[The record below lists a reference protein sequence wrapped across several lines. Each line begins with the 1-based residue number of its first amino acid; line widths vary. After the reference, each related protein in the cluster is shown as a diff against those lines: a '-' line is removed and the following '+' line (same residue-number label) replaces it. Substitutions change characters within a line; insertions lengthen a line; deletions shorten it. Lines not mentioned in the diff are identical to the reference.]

1 MVVGERRIDQ
11 EDGVAY
17 TWEEFETF
25 YKKKYKAKALAA
37 YWEECEIKGK
47 KGKKAK
53 AEKEEKEEK
62 KPAPKV
68 RAKAKAK
75 PEFKKKEPVA
85 AGNFKV
91 CVCGG
96 AGGIGQPL
104 SLLMAMDPK
113 VKELCI
119 FDLSVAMVPPT
130 GVAADLGHLE
140 RKNTVKGYSMDIGQK
155 PVDHLEECLTGCH
168 LVLVPAGMP
177 RKPGQSRDDL
187 FKINA
192 DIAKGI
198 VEACAKFCPGA
209 ILGMVVN
216 PVNSIV

>member
-104 SLLMAMDPK
+104 SLLMAMDPN

-140 RKNTVKGYSMDIGQK
+140 RREVVV
-155 PVDHLEECLTGCH
+155 VD
-168 LVLVPAGMP
+168 
-177 RKPGQSRDDL
+177 
-187 FKINA
+187 
-192 DIAKGI
+192 
-198 VEACAKFCPGA
+198 
-209 ILGMVVN
+209 
-216 PVNSIV
+216 